1 MKKIQK
7 INPILIALLAYSSR
21 ILYFGATYADAPVL
35 AIIAALYFGLKF
47 IEIKQAVITENIF
60 RNQVNQDIAS
70 IKATLSAVSMQKS
83 GNPFGKR

>member
-1 MKKIQK
+1 MKKIK
-7 INPILIALLAYSSR
+7 EINPILVALLAYSIR
-21 ILYFGATYADAPVL
+21 ILYFGAAYADAPIL
-35 AIIAALYFGLKF
+35 AILAGLYFGIKY
-47 IEIKQAVITENIF
+47 IEIKKTIITENIF